1 MYLSRTL
8 SKHLLHSCVS
18 LFLMFENEEDKTYKH
33 VKKEKHLFVENKIK
47 AYLIFLPRNKTK
59 IANFS
64 IKKYEKQNLAKYSTL
79 KTSDWRKL

>member
-18 LFLMFENEEDKTYKH
+18 LFLMFENEEDETY
-33 VKKEKHLFVENKIK
+33 KEKHLFVGNKIK

-64 IKKYEKQNLAKYSTL
+64 IKKYEKQNLAKYSAL
-79 KTSDWRKL
+79 KTSN